1 LPTPHKV
8 ANDLNLIVV
17 SIKGGQKNPV
27 TYLTSGG
34 GFVMWLS
41 DEEQKI
47 LDSARYD
54 KEINISSVKPL
65 TILCCILGFVLFAF
79 GFYMSLEHS
88 AYAGSVMGSGTMS
101 WMYFWQNYEFLKFR
115 KNTFSLLR
123 KLSIK
128 AYTDN

>member
-1 LPTPHKV
+1 MV
-8 ANDLNLIVV
+8 
-17 SIKGGQKNPV
+17 GGQKSSI
-27 TYLTSGG
+27 TYLTTDG

-47 LDSARYD
+47 LDSAKYD
-54 KEINISSVKPL
+54 KEINISSAKPL
-65 TILCCILGFVLFAF
+65 TILCCILGFVLFAY

-88 AYAGSVMGSGTMS
+88 AYAGAVMGAGSMS
-101 WMYFWQNYEFLKFR
+101 FGFFWQSYEYLKFR